1 MLTNGLNVEKVINIM
16 KKIQREE
23 TKVIY
28 TDIYVSV
35 DGREFTNEADCRAWE
50 NSYRGTL
57 EASWQL
63 IDKKKI
69 CDCDYGLPW
78 SSEDNECYAIKPKN
92 LDEIVFLNAYIYTS
106 TYGNAVATALTTEHI
121 GKLVI
126 LNFGYD
132 HDWCNVHILAD
143 HIAKLTERVANLEAE
158 MNGEKE
164 EN

>member
-1 MLTNGLNVEKVINIM
+1 M

-28 TDIYVSV
+28 KDIFVSV
-35 DGREFTNEADCRAWE
+35 DGREFENEADCKAWE

-57 EASWQL
+57 EASWKL
-63 IDKKKI
+63 INKKQV
-69 CDCDYGLPW
+69 CNCDYGMAW
-78 SSEDNECYAIKPKN
+78 SSEDHECYAIKPKN
-92 LDEIVFLNAYIYTS
+92 LDEIVLINAYIK
-106 TYGNAVATALTTEHI
+106 ATTGENGSLTTNHI
-121 GKLVI
+121 GKLLI

-132 HDWCNVHILAD
+132 HDFCDVDVLEEQLAKVTD
-143 HIAKLTERVANLEAE
+143 RIAKLEAE